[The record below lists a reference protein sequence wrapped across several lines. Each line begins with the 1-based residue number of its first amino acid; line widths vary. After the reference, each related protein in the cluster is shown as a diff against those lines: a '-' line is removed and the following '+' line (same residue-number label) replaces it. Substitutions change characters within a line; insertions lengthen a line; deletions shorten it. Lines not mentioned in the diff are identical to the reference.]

1 MYYKLQSV
9 DTQMQETLE
18 NLAMSK
24 KERRA
29 RIRLEKQFDRKM
41 RNKMK
46 KYSKEK

>member
-1 MYYKLQSV
+1 MYYKLESV
-9 DTQMQETLE
+9 DTQMQEALE

-41 RNKMK
+41 RNKIK
-46 KYSKEK
+46 KYTEK

>member
-1 MYYKLQSV
+1 MYYKLENV

-18 NLAMSK
+18 NLSMSK

-41 RNKMK
+41 RNKIK
-46 KYSKEK
+46 KYTEK